1 MENTYGIG
9 VTNRY
14 ALFLDDA
21 EDPLEVLKVQEQEK
35 EARKKTKLSEKENK
49 GKTETKGKTA
59 QVARKGIKET
69 QNVKT
74 VESGKSKEVPTPVD
88 KKENQDSNKK
98 PTQRSTDRSERN
110 VKFAAESREERN
122 NRRNREDRPTAPA
135 DFNSRDARDRDG
147 PRPDSDVRQ
156 RGRGSG
162 RGLGRGGRSSRGS
175 GRGYD
180 SRGKREFDRQSGSDK
195 TGVKPVD
202 KREGG
207 GAHNWGNH
215 RDDIEHASSTGST
228 CIQNHLPFRELNTS
242 HSSEDQHDWAADKP
256 EGESQP
262 TTESADTKET
272 DVAVGAGG
280 DAAEQENAPPVE
292 EEPRELTLDEYKA
305 LKGNRQKP
313 TYNLRKAGEGEDLT
327 QWKKM
332 YALKK
337 KEGEEE
343 EEEEEE
349 YDVSDYPQRVG
360 RQKHLLDI
368 DIHFADSRRGTRGR
382 GRGGGRGG
390 PRGPGGPPRNGAPGS
405 RMGGSGDARGP
416 GSRDRGDRFG
426 ERGDRF
432 DRERGDRSERD
443 SYQPRGPRQSAPKV
457 DDEHDFPSLG

>member
-14 ALFLDDA
+14 ALFLNDA

-35 EARKKTKLSEKENK
+35 EAKKKTKLSEKENK

-74 VESGKSKEVPTPVD
+74 LESGKPKE
-88 KKENQDSNKK
+88 DSNKK
-98 PTQRSTDRSERN
+98 PTQRPTDRPERN
-110 VKFAAESREERN
+110 VKFASESREERN
-122 NRRNREDRPTAPA
+122 NRRNREDRPPTAAA
-135 DFNSRDARDRDG
+135 DFNRESRDRDG
-147 PRPDSDVRQ
+147 PRSESDVRQ

-162 RGLGRGGRSSRGS
+162 RGVGRIGRGSRGT

-180 SRGKREFDRQSGSDK
+180 NRGKREFDRQSGSDK

-215 RDDIEHASSTGST
+215 RDDIE
-228 CIQNHLPFRELNTS
+228 ELNTS
-242 HSSEDQHDWAADKP
+242 HSSEDQHDWAVDKP

-262 TTESADTKET
+262 AAATAEPADTTKDTDASVSAGADAVEQESA
-272 DVAVGAGG
+272 
-280 DAAEQENAPPVE
+280 APVP

-313 TYNLRKAGEGEDLT
+313 TYNIRKAGEGEDLT

-349 YDVSDYPQRVG
+349 YDAAEYPQRVG

-368 DIHFADSRRGTRGR
+368 DIHFADSRRGSRGR
-382 GRGGGRGG
+382 GRGGPRGRGG
-390 PRGPGGPPRNGAPGS
+390 LRGAGGTSRNGAPGS
-405 RMGGSGDARGP
+405 RGGGSGDARGP
-416 GSRDRGDRFG
+416 GSRDRG
-426 ERGDRF
+426 ERF
-432 DRERGDRSERD
+432 DRERGERAERD
-443 SYQPRGPRQSAPKV
+443 SYQSRGPKQSAPKV

>member
-1 MENTYGIG
+1 MENSYGIG

-14 ALFLDDA
+14 ALFLNDA

-35 EARKKTKLSEKENK
+35 EAKKKTKLSEKENK

-74 VESGKSKEVPTPVD
+74 LESGKSKEVPTPID

-98 PTQRSTDRSERN
+98 PSQRSTDRSERN
-110 VKFAAESREERN
+110 VKFAGESREERN
-122 NRRNREDRPTAPA
+122 NRRNREDRPPTAPA
-135 DFNSRDARDRDG
+135 EFNRETRDRDG

-180 SRGKREFDRQSGSDK
+180 NRGKREYDRQSGSDK
-195 TGVKPVD
+195 TRPNYSGVKPVD

-215 RDDIEHASSTGST
+215 RDDIE
-228 CIQNHLPFRELNTS
+228 ELNTS

-262 TTESADTKET
+262 TVESAETKET
-272 DVAVGAGG
+272 DVAVGAGA
-280 DAAEQENAPPVE
+280 DTAEQETVPPVE

-382 GRGGGRGG
+382 GRGGPRGGGRGG
-390 PRGPGGPPRNGAPGS
+390 PRGPGGPPRNSAPGS

-416 GSRDRGDRFG
+416 GSRDRGDRF
-426 ERGDRF
+426 DK
-432 DRERGDRSERD
+432 ERGDRSERD
-443 SYQPRGPRQSAPKV
+443 SYQPRGPKQSAPKM

>member
-35 EARKKTKLSEKENK
+35 EAKKKTKLSEKENK

-74 VESGKSKEVPTPVD
+74 LESGKSKE
-88 KKENQDSNKK
+88 DSNKK
-98 PTQRSTDRSERN
+98 TIQRSTDRPERN
-110 VKFAAESREERN
+110 VKFAGESREERN
-122 NRRNREDRPTAPA
+122 NRRNREDRLPTAAA
-135 DFNSRDARDRDG
+135 DFNRETRDRDG
-147 PRPDSDVRQ
+147 PRSESDVRQ

-162 RGLGRGGRSSRGS
+162 RGLGRVGRGSRGT

-180 SRGKREFDRQSGSDK
+180 NRGKREFDRQSGSDK
-195 TGVKPVD
+195 TRPNYSGVKPVD

-215 RDDIEHASSTGST
+215 RDDIE
-228 CIQNHLPFRELNTS
+228 ELNTS
-242 HSSEDQHDWAADKP
+242 HSSEDQHDWAAEKP

-262 TTESADTKET
+262 AAEPADTKDT
-272 DVAVGAGG
+272 DAAVSAGG
-280 DAAEQENAPPVE
+280 DAVEQESAAPVQ

-313 TYNLRKAGEGEDLT
+313 QYNLRKAGEGEDLT

-337 KEGEEE
+337 KEGEEDDDD
-343 EEEEEE
+343 EEE
-349 YDVSDYPQRVG
+349 YDAAEYPQRVG

-368 DIHFADSRRGTRGR
+368 DIHFADSRRGSRGR
-382 GRGGGRGG
+382 GRGGPRGRGG
-390 PRGPGGPPRNGAPGS
+390 VRGAGGGSRNGAPGS
-405 RMGGSGDARGP
+405 RMGGAGDARGP
-416 GSRDRGDRFG
+416 GSRDRGDRF
-426 ERGDRF
+426 
-432 DRERGDRSERD
+432 DRERGERPERE
-443 SYQPRGPRQSAPKV
+443 SYQSRGQRQSAPKV

>member
-1 MENTYGIG
+1 MENSYGIG

-21 EDPLEVLKVQEQEK
+21 EDPLEALKIQEEEK
-35 EARKKTKLSEKENK
+35 EAKKKTKLSEKENK
-49 GKTETKGKTA
+49 GKTEPKGKTA

-74 VESGKSKEVPTPVD
+74 LESGKSKEVPTATD
-88 KKENQDSNKK
+88 KKENQDNKK
-98 PTQRSTDRSERN
+98 TTPRSATERSERN
-110 VKFAAESREERN
+110 VKFATESREERN
-122 NRRNREDRPTAPA
+122 NRRNREDRPSAAPA
-135 DFNSRDARDRDG
+135 DYNREPRDRDG
-147 PRPDSDVRQ
+147 ARSDSDIRQ

-162 RGLGRGGRSSRGS
+162 RGLGRGGRGSRGS
-175 GRGYD
+175 GRGGYD

-195 TGVKPVD
+195 TGVKPID

-215 RDDIEHASSTGST
+215 RDDIE
-228 CIQNHLPFRELNTS
+228 ELNTS
-242 HSSEDQHDWAADKP
+242 HSSEDQHDWVVEKP
-256 EGESQP
+256 GEDHQP
-262 TTESADTKET
+262 PAESGDVKESDASGVGTTDTSELEIT
-272 DVAVGAGG
+272 
-280 DAAEQENAPPVE
+280 PPLE

-305 LKGNRQKP
+305 MRGNRQKP

-349 YDVSDYPQRVG
+349 YDASDYPQRVG

-382 GRGGGRGG
+382 GRGGPRGGGRGG
-390 PRGPGGPPRNGAPGS
+390 PRGAGGPPRNGAPGS
-405 RMGGSGDARGP
+405 RMGGSADNRGP

-432 DRERGDRSERD
+432 DRERGDRGDRD
-443 SYQPRGPRQSAPKV
+443 TYQPRGPRQSAPKV

>member
-1 MENTYGIG
+1 MENSYGIG

-35 EARKKTKLSEKENK
+35 EAKKKTKLSEKENK
-49 GKTETKGKTA
+49 GKTETKGKSA
-59 QVARKGIKET
+59 QAPRKGIKET

-74 VESGKSKEVPTPVD
+74 LESGKSKE
-88 KKENQDSNKK
+88 DSNKK
-98 PTQRSTDRSERN
+98 TTQRSTDRTERN
-110 VKFAAESREERN
+110 VKFAGESREERN
-122 NRRNREDRPTAPA
+122 NRRNREDKPSSTAPV
-135 DFNSRDARDRDG
+135 DFNREPRDREG
-147 PRPDSDVRQ
+147 PRPDSDARQ

-162 RGLGRGGRSSRGS
+162 RGLGRGGRGSRGT

-180 SRGKREFDRQSGSDK
+180 NRGKREFDRQSGSDK
-195 TGVKPVD
+195 TRPNYSGVKPVD

-215 RDDIEHASSTGST
+215 KDDIE
-228 CIQNHLPFRELNTS
+228 ELNTS

-256 EGESQP
+256 EGESHP
-262 TTESADTKET
+262 TTTESADTKDTET
-272 DVAVGAGG
+272 AVTTAGSGSGGGGGGG
-280 DAAEQENAPPVE
+280 DAAAEVESAPPVE

-313 TYNLRKAGEGEDLT
+313 TYNLRKAGEGEDMT

-343 EEEEEE
+343 DDDEEE
-349 YDVSDYPQRVG
+349 YDVSEYPQRVG

-382 GRGGGRGG
+382 GRGGPRGGGRGG
-390 PRGPGGPPRNGAPGS
+390 PRGAGGPPRNGTPGS
-405 RMGGSGDARGP
+405 RVGGSGDARGP

-432 DRERGDRSERD
+432 DRERGDRPERD